1 MRSPDSKTAGFT
13 NGFTNRGFTNG
24 FTNREGQDRT
34 VKKTARINI
43 LLAGV
48 LGLLL
53 VGGAAAPAMAWGGGE
68 DEAEGDIFT
77 SFRAGFSCEGRLS
90 RVCINGPVY
99 SGNVRNAQNISITGN
114 PGSTA
119 SPVSNSGSN
128 NSGSSVTGNSA
139 GSSNKSG

>member
-1 MRSPDSKTAGFT
+1 M
-13 NGFTNRGFTNG
+13 
-24 FTNREGQDRT
+24 
-34 VKKTARINI
+34 

-53 VGGAAAPAMAWGGGE
+53 VGGAASPAMAWGDGE
-68 DEAEGDIFT
+68 NDAEGYSYT
-77 SFRAGFSCEGRLS
+77 SFHAGFRCEGRTS
-90 RVCINGPVY
+90 RVCINGPVG
-99 SGNVRNAQNISITGN
+99 SGNVRDAQNISITGN

-128 NSGSSVTGNSA
+128 NSGSSVTGPSA